1 MAQTLIQ
8 CVLFAALLLIPH
20 CVFGMFVALGTD
32 FTFSSNKTCADSEE
46 FKLIHVNDDRELIV
60 ARRVDGTW
68 KTPTSSSLRLNY
80 TDRVEHQSS
89 SSLVLSRLNY
99 NDNELYEFLCRGE
112 DAGRTQL
119 NIVFLIP
126 VPVTLGDT
134 ATLWC
139 HFMTAG
145 GSDVKF
151 VSWEKGGQQVVR
163 ADLWSGNVTYGPG
176 FETNVSVPSDWVSQ
190 GDLTLT
196 ISRVQPQDQGDYY
209 CYTHDKDGGKRPG
222 HPGPVRLTVN
232 QRLSAQTSTPHP
244 VCPTQT
250 DEDRGMAAWLV
261 IIITLVISVVVGAL
275 CFGLGWWTKSGRS
288 DVSSGSSTSSEPDEN
303 IPLSTEIGPTDAQ
316 MENKKAFYTADLEKS
331 NDDYCNDVFKDEKN
345 GPGVISTLS
354 TCPDGGKY
362 HG

>member
-1 MAQTLIQ
+1 MSIK
-8 CVLFAALLLIPH
+8 F
-20 CVFGMFVALGTD
+20 
-32 FTFSSNKTCADSEE
+32 

-68 KTPTSSSLRLNY
+68 KTPTSSSSGLNY

-99 NDNELYEFLCRGE
+99 NDNGLYEFLCSDKVVDRI
-112 DAGRTQL
+112 QL
-119 NIVFLIP
+119 DIVFLIP

-196 ISRVQPQDQGDYY
+196 ISRVQQQDQGDYY
-209 CYTHDKDGGKRPG
+209 CYTHDKEGEKRPG
-222 HPGPVRLTVN
+222 NPGPVRLTVN

-244 VCPTQT
+244 VCLTQT

-275 CFGLGWWTKSGRS
+275 CFGLGWWTKPQRS
-288 DVSSGSSTSSEPDEN
+288 DVSSGSGPSSDTAVN
-303 IPLSTEIGPTDAQ
+303 LTLLTETVPTDAQ
-316 MENKKAFYTADLEKS
+316 VKGNS
-331 NDDYCNDVFKDEKN
+331 SR
-345 GPGVISTLS
+345 G
-354 TCPDGGKY
+354 
-362 HG
+362 